1 MAEESGLIVQLTQW
15 AVDDACRQLAQWR
28 ARFPR
33 AGKLFVN
40 VNIAGADLAEPQF
53 AQRVRNALLR
63 FDLPPACL
71 TLEITETTLMQQFE
85 AGSRTLARLREIG
98 VGLSVDDFGTGY
110 SSLSHLSRLPINSL
124 KIDRSFVARLDEASG
139 EAEIV
144 RAVVQLGRA
153 LGKKVIAEGV
163 ETARQ
168 LQSLQA
174 LGCGHAQGCLL
185 GRPMNEEQV
194 ATLLGAE
201 GATQSAPGAADID
214 AVRRAMNEPVPA
226 L

>member
-194 ATLLGAE
+194 AVLLGAE
-201 GATQSAPGAADID
+201 GATQYACGAADID
-214 AVRRAMNEPVPA
+214 AVRRARNEPVPA